1 MQLRDLERLY
11 DYNRWAND
19 QLMPILERLTPEEFT
34 REVGGAYGSIRNTL
48 VHMMSAQWGWLG
60 GCGGLKRGPRLN
72 PDDFPTLGSIK
83 ETWDRIEQADRE
95 FLASLTDDDLE
106 RMVVY
111 PNERGEAR
119 SLPLGELM
127 EHAANHNVHHRGQVS
142 MMLRMMGHAPADVDL
157 LMYWGYKHGVAV
169 W

>member
-1 MQLRDLERLY
+1 
-11 DYNRWAND
+11 
-19 QLMPILERLTPEEFT
+19 
-34 REVGGAYGSIRNTL
+34 
-48 VHMMSAQWGWLG
+48 
-60 GCGGLKRGPRLN
+60 LKRGPRLN